1 MIYERKQ
8 YRENFE
14 RKIQGRKVRGEAA
27 ETTEEKWRKGRDG
40 RERKEVSLS
49 S

>member
-1 MIYERKQ
+1 MYERKQ
-8 YRENFE
+8 YRKNFE
-14 RKIQGRKVRGEAA
+14 SKTKGRKVKGEAA
-27 ETTEEKWRKGRDG
+27 EATEEKWCKGRDG